1 MGKSLNMEKRLQI
14 SVIGQGR
21 FGKFWAEQ
29 ISKAADVFVYDIN
42 FACAESSASF
52 ASPVNLD
59 EALTKNYIV
68 LTIPIREIKN
78 FIAANADKISA
89 GSILV
94 DSASVK
100 SVVIEWYEKFLP
112 KNINYVFSHPLFGPD
127 SGSKGLAGL
136 SITLFPGKVN
146 YGKYKVFVNLMER
159 LGLNILTLSPEEH
172 DYQMAYNLNLIH
184 LLGRALDKMNIAS
197 IPLKMNALT
206 YLNRMSHYVVNDSQ
220 ILFEDFFAFNPFAG
234 KIISDLQSELKNVI
248 KNLPEVFG
256 EKR

>member
-1 MGKSLNMEKRLQI
+1 MKKRSQI

-21 FGKFWAEQ
+21 FGRFWAEQ
-29 ISKAADVFVYDIN
+29 LGKVADVFVFDVDS
-42 FACAESSASF
+42 ARAESSAHF
-52 ASPVNLD
+52 AVPVTLD
-59 EALTKNYIV
+59 EALTKDYIV

-78 FIAANADKISA
+78 FISANADKISVK
-89 GSILV
+89 SILV

-100 SVVIEWYEKFLP
+100 SVVVEWYEKYLP
-112 KNINYVFSHPLFGPD
+112 KDIDYIFSHPLFGPD

-146 YGKYKVFVNLMER
+146 YGKYKVFVNLMEQ
-159 LGLNILTLSPEEH
+159 LQLNILTLSPEEH
-172 DYQMAYNLNLIH
+172 DFQMAYNLNLIH

-220 ILFEDFFAFNPFAG
+220 ILFEDFFAFNPFAE
-234 KIISDLQSELKNVI
+234 KIISDLQRELENVI
-248 KNLPEVFG
+248 KNLPAVYG